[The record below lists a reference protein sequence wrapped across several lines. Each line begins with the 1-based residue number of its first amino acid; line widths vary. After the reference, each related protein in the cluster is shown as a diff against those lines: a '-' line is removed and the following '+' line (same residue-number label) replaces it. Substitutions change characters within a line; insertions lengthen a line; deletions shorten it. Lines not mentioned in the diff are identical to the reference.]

1 MSQEAKLNLHR
12 IAGATKSGYDRNVMG
27 VSIGSTRTKR
37 QRPKAKSNFALIKQ
51 INNETS
57 DLQRSHPH

>member
-51 INNETS
+51 IKTN
-57 DLQRSHPH
+57 D